1 MKVMIPGGITLL
13 SSNIPATSYPEWAVG
28 NNYMIGAI
36 VSSSGPSKGEFQA
49 LVANVGKSPEDSV
62 NVYDATKNPTGC
74 WKFLGTQN
82 RWKSFD
88 QFLNTQATNTGTITM
103 TVSCYGAHALYL
115 GNLDAIDVTISVMD
129 NDTAAIIEGPAT
141 IGVITEPT
149 THEEYGYGDWIDETQ
164 GNITYERTTLTRNI
178 SFVVTVN
185 GGSGTAKLGIFVA
198 GTMRDIG
205 DTQWGV
211 ELSSIDYST
220 VVTDTAS
227 GATYLS
233 KGNSAKLL
241 NPTIMSDTPQI
252 TAYYRSLDRIQGQP
266 VVFIGEAYEAF
277 SVFGYLQK
285 FRQTASNPIKTN
297 TSLDIV
303 GLI

>member
-1 MKVMIPGGITLL
+1 MKVMIPGAVSLL
-13 SSNIPATSYPEWAVG
+13 SSNIPVTSYPEWAVG
-28 NNYMIGAI
+28 NNYTIGAI
-36 VSSSGPSKGEFQA
+36 VSSSGASKGEFQA
-49 LVANVGKSPEDSV
+49 LVANVGKSPEDAI

-82 RWKSFD
+82 RFRMFD
-88 QFLNTQATNTGTITM
+88 QFLNTQATNVGTITM
-103 TVSCYGAHALYL
+103 TVACYGAHALHL
-115 GNLDAIDVTISVMD
+115 GNLDAVDVVISVMD
-129 NDTAAIIEGPAT
+129 NDTAQIIEGPVT

-178 SFVVTVN
+178 SFVITIN
-185 GGSGTAKLGIFVA
+185 GSGMAKLGIFAA
-198 GTMRDIG
+198 GMMRDIG
-205 DTQWGV
+205 STQWGE

-220 VVTDTAS
+220 VATDTS
-227 GATYLS
+227 TGATYLS

-241 NPTIMSDTPQI
+241 NPTLLSDTPQI

-277 SVFGYLQK
+277 SVYGYLQK
-285 FRQTASNPIKTN
+285 FRQTASNPTKT
-297 TSLDIV
+297 TISLDVI
-303 GLI
+303 GLV